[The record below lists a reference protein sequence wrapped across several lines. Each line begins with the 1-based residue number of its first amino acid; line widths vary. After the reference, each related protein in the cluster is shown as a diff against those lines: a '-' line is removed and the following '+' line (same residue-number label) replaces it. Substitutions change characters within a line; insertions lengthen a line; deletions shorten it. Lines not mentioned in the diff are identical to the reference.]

1 MYLKQKGSGW
11 ETHCAVSAQK
21 IQAFSE
27 PRFSGWTLSGC
38 MKELS
43 FSDGERGKEGVH
55 V

>member
-27 PRFSGWTLSGC
+27 HQVFWMDPKWVY
-38 MKELS
+38 
-43 FSDGERGKEGVH
+43 EGAQLQ
-55 V
+55 